1 MANVFANVLSFLAG
15 IVNNEVSTFTLF
27 GAWAEEECPKEML

>member
-15 IVNNEVSTFTLF
+15 IVNNEVSTFNLF
-27 GAWAEEECPKEML
+27 VAWAEEECPKEML